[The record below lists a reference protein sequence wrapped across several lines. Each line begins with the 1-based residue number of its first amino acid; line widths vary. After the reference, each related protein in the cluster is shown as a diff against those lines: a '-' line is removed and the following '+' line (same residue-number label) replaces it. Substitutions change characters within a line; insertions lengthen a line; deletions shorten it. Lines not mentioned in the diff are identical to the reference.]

1 MLKLL
6 EVLMRFLIL
15 GGTKFANSILTNQE
29 ISFKNLMVLENAISF
44 TKKVVRRYDDKFG
57 KAGAK
62 IGYLINI
69 RKPARSV
76 STAGQGIQLQDYIER
91 SVPLVLN
98 KQYQQAAAFTSSDLA
113 LSLDDFSN
121 RVTKPK
127 IVQIANDIDFDG
139 MQQFQ
144 NVPAEVGTP
153 GTVPNTPDTYLNAL
167 QVLAD
172 EGFPVDEEEG
182 LSVHISPRMQR
193 AIFPALQGL
202 VASATGTQF
211 AFLRNLAKGEGGE
224 EDYFRGLVAKGLGF
238 DWFMTQNAPTFTTG
252 AQGGVPVVNGAGQT
266 GSSLVTN
273 GWTAA
278 AAARLAQGDIIFL
291 AGVHR
296 INPLTRQS
304 TGDLRPFVVL
314 AAVNSDGA
322 GNATIPIACVD
333 GDGITLAGPYQTVDV
348 SPANGASITVQGG
361 ASVQSYRGVAFHP
374 EAFTFGCADLEMYEN
389 QHMMEMAADKEIG
402 LAIRMWA
409 QPDINT
415 DRLLMRL
422 DVLGGWL
429 TMYGQ
434 AAVRIAS

>member
-1 MLKLL
+1 M
-6 EVLMRFLIL
+6 
-15 GGTKFANSILTNQE
+15 ANVILTNQE
-29 ISFKNLMVLENAISF
+29 ISFKNLMVLENSISF
-44 TKKVVRRYDDKFG
+44 TKKVKREYDSRFG
-57 KAGAK
+57 RAGAK
-62 IGYLINI
+62 IGYILNI

-98 KQYQQAAAFTSSDLA
+98 KQYQQACAFTSSDLA
-113 LSLDDFSN
+113 LSLDDFTN

-139 MQQFQ
+139 MQQFI

-153 GTVPNTPDTYLNAL
+153 GTVPNTLDTYQQAT
-167 QVLAD
+167 QVIAD
-172 EGFPVDEEEG
+172 EGFHIDSEDDITT
-182 LSVHISPRMQR
+182 HISPKMMRV
-193 AIFPALQGL
+193 IFPQLQGL
-202 VASATGTQF
+202 INSGGVQAG
-211 AFLRNLAKGEGGE
+211 FLRNLSRGEGGNDDFVKGMVTE
-224 EDYFRGLVAKGLGF
+224 AAGMEWFR
-238 DWFMTQNAPTFTTG
+238 TQNTPVFTTG
-252 AQGGVPVVNGAGQT
+252 TQGGAPTVTGAGQT
-266 GSSLVTN
+266 GSSIITGGWSNNTN
-273 GWTAA
+273 VLNA
-278 AAARLAQGDIIFL
+278 GDIIFF

-304 TGDLRPFVVL
+304 TGDLRPFVVTG
-314 AAVNSDGA
+314 AVNSNGA
-322 GNATIPIACVD
+322 GAATIGIACVD

-348 SPANGASITVQGG
+348 SPANGAAITVSG
-361 ASVQSYRGVAFHP
+361 ASAVQSNRGLVFHP

-389 QHMMEMAADKEIG
+389 QHIMEMAADKELG

-409 QPDINT
+409 MPDINT

-434 AAVRIAS
+434 GAVRVAS

>member
-1 MLKLL
+1 
-6 EVLMRFLIL
+6 
-15 GGTKFANSILTNQE
+15 
-29 ISFKNLMVLENAISF
+29 MVLENSISF
-44 TKKVVRRYDDKFG
+44 TKKVIRRYDEKFG
-57 KAGAK
+57 RAGAK
-62 IGYLINI
+62 IGYILNI

-98 KQYQQAAAFTSSDLA
+98 KQYQQACAFTSSDLS
-113 LSLDDFSN
+113 LSLDDFTN

-127 IVQIANDIDFDG
+127 IVQLANDIDYDG
-139 MQQFQ
+139 LQQFV

-167 QVLAD
+167 QILAD
-172 EGFPVDEEEG
+172 EGFPVDDVEG

-202 VASATGTQF
+202 VATGGGTAQF
-211 AFLRNLAKGEGGE
+211 AFLRNLKDGVGGE
-224 EDYFRGLVAKGLGF
+224 ADYFKGLVAKGLGF

-252 AQGGVPVVNGAGQT
+252 TQGGVPVVNSAGQT
-266 GSSLVTN
+266 GSSITSS
-273 GWTAA
+273 GWTASTNVLNA
-278 AAARLAQGDIIFL
+278 GDIITF

-304 TGDLRPFVVL
+304 TGDLRTFVVT
-314 AAVNSDGA
+314 AAVTSNG
-322 GNATIPIACVD
+322 GGVATIPIACVD
-333 GDGITLAGPYQTVDV
+333 GDGITVAGPYQTVDV
-348 SPANGASITVQGG
+348 SPANNAAITVSGAS
-361 ASVQSYRGVAFHP
+361 AVQSYRGVAFHP
-374 EAFTFGCADLEMYEN
+374 EAFTFGCADLEMYDN
-389 QHMMEMAADKEIG
+389 QHIMEMAADKELG

-409 QPDINT
+409 MPDINT

-434 AAVRIAS
+434 GAVRIAS

>member
-1 MLKLL
+1 M
-6 EVLMRFLIL
+6 
-15 GGTKFANSILTNQE
+15 ANVVLTNQE
-29 ISFKNLMVLENAISF
+29 ISFKNLMVLENSISF
-44 TKKVVRRYDDKFG
+44 TKKVIRRYDDKFG
-57 KAGAK
+57 RAGAK
-62 IGYLINI
+62 IGYLLNI

-98 KQYQQAAAFTSSDLA
+98 KQYQQACAFTSSDMS
-113 LSLDDFSN
+113 LSLDDYTN

-127 IVQIANDIDFDG
+127 IVQLANDIDFDG
-139 MQQFQ
+139 LQQFI

-172 EGFPVDEEEG
+172 EGFPIDDEEG
-182 LSVHISPRMQR
+182 LSLHIAPRMQR

-202 VASATGTQF
+202 VATGSGTSTF
-211 AFLRNLAKGEGGE
+211 AFLRNLAKGEGGQ
-224 EDYFRGLVAKGLGF
+224 EDYFKGLVAKGLGF

-252 AQGGVPVVNGAGQT
+252 PQGGAPVVNGAGQT
-266 GSSLVTN
+266 GSNIITN

-278 AAARLAQGDIIFL
+278 AAQRLAQGDIITF

-304 TGDLRPFVVL
+304 TGDLRQFVVL
-314 AAVNSDGA
+314 ANVSSDGA

-333 GDGITLAGPYQTVDV
+333 GDGIVLAGPYQTTDI
-348 SPANGASITVQGG
+348 SPANGAAIVVQGA
-361 ASVQSYRGVAFHP
+361 ASVQSARGLAFHP

-389 QHMMEMAADKEIG
+389 QHMMEMAADKELG

-429 TMYGQ
+429 TMYPQG
-434 AAVRIAS
+434 AVRVTA

>member
-1 MLKLL
+1 MSN
-6 EVLMRFLIL
+6 V
-15 GGTKFANSILTNQE
+15 ILTNQE
-29 ISFKNLMVLENAISF
+29 ISFKNLLVLENSISF

-57 KAGAK
+57 RAGAK
-62 IGYLINI
+62 IGYILNI

-76 STAGQGIQLQDYIER
+76 STVGQGIQLQDYLER
-91 SVPLVLN
+91 SVPLTLN
-98 KQYQQAAAFTSSDLA
+98 TQWQQACAFTSSDMS
-113 LSLDDFSN
+113 LSLDDFTN

-127 IVQIANDIDFDG
+127 IVQIANDIDYAG
-139 MQQFQ
+139 MQQFL

-153 GTVPNTPDTYLNAL
+153 GTVPVLADTYLNAL

-172 EGFPVDEEEG
+172 EGFPIDDEEG

-202 VASATGTQF
+202 ITNAGGTASLG
-211 AFLRNLAKGEGGE
+211 FLRNLAKGEGGE
-224 EDYFRGLVAKGLGF
+224 EDYFKGLVARGLGF
-238 DWFMTQNAPTFTTG
+238 DWFMTQNTPTFTTG
-252 AQGGVPVVNGAGQT
+252 TQGGTPVVAGAGQT
-266 GSSLVTN
+266 GSSIATS
-273 GWTAA
+273 GWTATT
-278 AAARLAQGDIIFL
+278 LVLNQGDIITF

-304 TGDLRPFVVL
+304 TGDLRQFVVL
-314 AAVNSDGA
+314 APVVSGGGGLAN
-322 GNATIPIACVD
+322 IPIGCVD

-348 SPANGASITVQGG
+348 SPANLAAITVQGG
-361 ASVQSYRGVAFHP
+361 SAVQSYRGIAFHP

-389 QHMMEMAADKEIG
+389 QHMMEMAADKELG

-429 TMYGQ
+429 TMYPQG
-434 AAVRIAS
+434 AVRIAS

>member
-1 MLKLL
+1 M
-6 EVLMRFLIL
+6 
-15 GGTKFANSILTNQE
+15 ANLILTNQE
-29 ISFKNLMVLENAISF
+29 ISFKNLMVLENSISF

-62 IGYLINI
+62 IGYILNI

-98 KQYQQAAAFTSSDLA
+98 KQYQQACAFTSSDLS
-113 LSLDDFSN
+113 LSLDDFTN

-127 IVQIANDIDFDG
+127 IVQLANDIDQDG
-139 MQQFQ
+139 LQQFQ
-144 NVPAEVGTP
+144 FVPAEVGTP

-167 QVLAD
+167 QILAD
-172 EGFPVDEEEG
+172 EGFPIDDEEG

-202 VASATGTQF
+202 VATGSGTSTF
-211 AFLRNLAKGEGGE
+211 AFLRNLAKGEGGQ
-224 EDYFRGLVAKGLGF
+224 EDYFKGLVAKGLGF

-252 AQGGVPVVNGAGQT
+252 TQGGSGTVNGAGQT
-266 GSSLVTN
+266 GSSIATN
-273 GWTAA
+273 GWSNNITNLLVA
-278 AAARLAQGDIIFL
+278 GDIITF

-304 TGDLRPFVVL
+304 TGDLRQFVVT
-314 AAVNSDGA
+314 ANVNSNGS
-322 GNATIPIACVD
+322 GQATVTIACVD

-348 SPANGASITVQGG
+348 SPANGAAITVNG
-361 ASVQSYRGVAFHP
+361 ASAVQSYRGLAFHP
-374 EAFTFGCADLEMYEN
+374 EAFCFGCADLEMYEN
-389 QHMMEMAADKEIG
+389 QHIMEMAADKELG

-409 QPDINT
+409 MPDINT

-429 TMYGQ
+429 TMYPQ
-434 AAVRIAS
+434 AAVRVTS

>member
-1 MLKLL
+1 M
-6 EVLMRFLIL
+6 
-15 GGTKFANSILTNQE
+15 ILTNQE
-29 ISFKNLMVLENAISF
+29 ISFKNLMVLENSISF

-62 IGYLINI
+62 IGYILNI

-91 SVPLVLN
+91 SVPLILG
-98 KQYQQAAAFTSSDLA
+98 KQYQQACAFTSSDLS
-113 LSLDDFSN
+113 LSLDDFTN

-127 IVQIANDIDFDG
+127 IVQLANDIDYDG
-139 MQQFQ
+139 LQQFV

-153 GTVPNTPDTYLNAL
+153 GTVPNTADTYLNAL

-182 LSVHISPRMQR
+182 LSLHISPRMQR

-202 VASATGTQF
+202 VSTASGTQF
-211 AFLRNLAKGEGGE
+211 AFLRNQAKGEGGA
-224 EDYFRGLVAKGLGF
+224 EDYFKGLVAKGLGF

-252 AQGGVPVVNGAGQT
+252 TQGGTPTVNGAGQT
-266 GSSLVTN
+266 GSSIITQAWSNSIANVLV
-273 GWTAA
+273 A
-278 AAARLAQGDIIFL
+278 GDIIFF

-304 TGDLRPFVVL
+304 TGDLRPFVVT
-314 AAVNSDGA
+314 ANVNSSGA
-322 GNATIPIACVD
+322 GAVTIPIACVD

-348 SPANGASITVQGG
+348 SPANAAAITVQG
-361 ASVQSYRGVAFHP
+361 ASAVQSYRGVAFHP
-374 EAFTFGCADLEMYEN
+374 EAFCFGCADLEMYEN
-389 QHMMEMAADKEIG
+389 QHIMEMAADKELG

-409 QPDINT
+409 MPDINT

-429 TMYGQ
+429 TMYPQG
-434 AAVRIAS
+434 AVRIAS

>member
-1 MLKLL
+1 M
-6 EVLMRFLIL
+6 
-15 GGTKFANSILTNQE
+15 ILTNQE
-29 ISFKNLMVLENAISF
+29 ISFKNLMVLENSISF

-57 KAGAK
+57 RAGAK
-62 IGYLINI
+62 IGYILNI

-98 KQYQQAAAFTSSDLA
+98 KQYQQACAFTSSDLS
-113 LSLDDFSN
+113 LSLDDFTN

-127 IVQIANDIDFDG
+127 IVQLANDIDYDG
-139 MQQFQ
+139 LQQFS

-153 GTVPNTPDTYLNAL
+153 GTVPSTADTYLNAL

-172 EGFPVDEEEG
+172 EGFPVDDKES
-182 LSVHISPRMQR
+182 LSLHISPRMQR

-202 VASATGTQF
+202 VSTASGTQF
-211 AFLRNLAKGEGGE
+211 AFMRNFAKGEGGE
-224 EDYFRGLVAKGLGF
+224 ADYFKGLVAKGLGF
-238 DWFMTQNAPTFTTG
+238 DWFMSQNIPTFTTG
-252 AQGGVPVVNGAGQT
+252 TQGGSGAVNGAGQT
-266 GSSLVTN
+266 GSSIATN
-273 GWTAA
+273 GWSNNITN
-278 AAARLAQGDIIFL
+278 LLVQGDIIFF

-314 AAVNSDGA
+314 ANVNSNGS
-322 GNATIPIACVD
+322 GQATIPIACVD

-348 SPANGASITVQGG
+348 SPANSAAVTVQG
-361 ASVQSYRGVAFHP
+361 ASGVQSYRGLAFHP
-374 EAFTFGCADLEMYEN
+374 EAFCFGCADLEMYDN
-389 QHMMEMAADKEIG
+389 QHIMEMAADKELG

-429 TMYGQ
+429 TMYPQG
-434 AAVRIAS
+434 AVRIAS

>member
-1 MLKLL
+1 M
-6 EVLMRFLIL
+6 
-15 GGTKFANSILTNQE
+15 ILTNQE
-29 ISFKNLMVLENAISF
+29 ISFKNLMVLENSISF

-62 IGYLINI
+62 IGYILNI

-98 KQYQQAAAFTSSDLA
+98 KQYQQACAFTSSDLA
-113 LSLDDFSN
+113 LSLDDFTN

-127 IVQIANDIDFDG
+127 IVQLANDIDYDG
-139 MQQFQ
+139 MQQFV

-153 GTVPNTPDTYLNAL
+153 GTVPNTADTYLNAL

-172 EGFPVDEEEG
+172 EGFPIDEDEG

-211 AFLRNLAKGEGGE
+211 AFLRNMAKGEGGE
-224 EDYFRGLVAKGLGF
+224 ADYFKGLVAKGLGF

-252 AQGGVPVVNGAGQT
+252 TQGGSGTVTGAGQT
-266 GSSLVTN
+266 GSSILTGGWSNTITNLLV
-273 GWTAA
+273 
-278 AAARLAQGDIIFL
+278 QGDIVFF

-304 TGDLRPFVVL
+304 TGDLRPFVVT
-314 AAVNSDGA
+314 ANVNSNGS
-322 GNATIPIACVD
+322 GVATIPIACVD
-333 GDGITLAGPYQTVDV
+333 GDGITLAGPYQTVDI
-348 SPANGASITVQGG
+348 SPANSAAITVQG
-361 ASVQSYRGVAFHP
+361 ASAVQSYRGVAFHP

-389 QHMMEMAADKEIG
+389 QHIMEMAADKELG

-409 QPDINT
+409 APDINS

-422 DVLGGWL
+422 DVLGGWI
-429 TMYGQ
+429 TMYPQ
-434 AAVRIAS
+434 AAVRVAS

>member
-1 MLKLL
+1 L
-6 EVLMRFLIL
+6 
-15 GGTKFANSILTNQE
+15 ANVILTNQE
-29 ISFKNLMVLENAISF
+29 ISFKNLMVLENSISF

-57 KAGAK
+57 RAGAK
-62 IGYLINI
+62 IGYILNI

-98 KQYQQAAAFTSSDLA
+98 KQYQQACAFTSSDLS
-113 LSLDDFSN
+113 LSLDDFTN

-127 IVQIANDIDFDG
+127 IVQLANDIDYDG
-139 MQQFQ
+139 LQQFV

-153 GTVPNTPDTYLNAL
+153 GTVPSSADTYLNVL

-172 EGFPVDEEEG
+172 EAFPVDDEEG
-182 LSVHISPRMQR
+182 LSLHISPRMQR
-193 AIFPALQGL
+193 SIFPALQGL
-202 VASATGTQF
+202 VATGSGTASF
-211 AFLRNLAKGEGGE
+211 AFLRNLAKGEGGG
-224 EDYFRGLVAKGLGF
+224 EDFYKGLVAKGLGF

-252 AQGGVPVVNGAGQT
+252 TQGGTPVVDGGSQT
-266 GSSLVTN
+266 GSSILSS
-273 GWTAA
+273 GWTASTNV
-278 AAARLAQGDIIFL
+278 LNQGDIITF

-304 TGDLRPFVVL
+304 TGDLRPFVVT
-314 AAVNSDGA
+314 A
-322 GNATIPIACVD
+322 GVTSNGSGVATIPIACVD
-333 GDGITLAGPYQTVDV
+333 GDGITLAGPYQTVDA
-348 SPANGASITVQGG
+348 SPAANAAITVSGASAVT
-361 ASVQSYRGVAFHP
+361 SYRGVGFHP
-374 EAFTFGCADLEMYEN
+374 EAFCFGCADLEMYEN
-389 QHMMEMAADKEIG
+389 QHIMEMAADKELG

-409 QPDINT
+409 MPDINT

-429 TMYGQ
+429 TMYPQ

>member
-1 MLKLL
+1 
-6 EVLMRFLIL
+6 V
-15 GGTKFANSILTNQE
+15 ILTNQE
-29 ISFKNLMVLENAISF
+29 ISFKNLMVLENSISF
-44 TKKVVRRYDDKFG
+44 TKKVIRRYDDKFG
-57 KAGAK
+57 RAGAK
-62 IGYLINI
+62 IGYILNI

-98 KQYQQAAAFTSSDLA
+98 KQYQQACAFTSSDLS
-113 LSLDDFSN
+113 LSLDDFTN

-127 IVQIANDIDFDG
+127 IVQLANDIDYDG
-139 MQQFQ
+139 LQQFA

-172 EGFPVDEEEG
+172 EGFPIDDMEG
-182 LSVHISPRMQR
+182 LSLHISPRMQR

-202 VASATGTQF
+202 VATGSGTSTF
-211 AFLRNLAKGEGGE
+211 AFLRNLDKGVGGAD
-224 EDYFRGLVAKGLGF
+224 DYFKGLVAKGLGF

-252 AQGGVPVVNGAGQT
+252 VQGGTPTVNGAGQT
-266 GSSLVTN
+266 GSSIITQAWSNSITNVLV
-273 GWTAA
+273 A
-278 AAARLAQGDIIFL
+278 GDIVFF

-304 TGDLRPFVVL
+304 TGDLRPFVVT
-314 AAVNSDGA
+314 ANVNSSGA
-322 GNATIPIACVD
+322 GAVTIPIACVD
-333 GDGITLAGPYQTVDV
+333 GDGITLAGPYQTVDI
-348 SPANGASITVQGG
+348 SPANGAAVTVQG
-361 ASVQSYRGVAFHP
+361 ASAVQSYRGLAFHP
-374 EAFTFGCADLEMYEN
+374 EAFTFGCADLEMYDN
-389 QHMMEMAADKEIG
+389 QHIMEMAADKESG

-409 QPDINT
+409 MPDINT

-429 TMYGQ
+429 TMYPQG
-434 AAVRIAS
+434 AVRIAS